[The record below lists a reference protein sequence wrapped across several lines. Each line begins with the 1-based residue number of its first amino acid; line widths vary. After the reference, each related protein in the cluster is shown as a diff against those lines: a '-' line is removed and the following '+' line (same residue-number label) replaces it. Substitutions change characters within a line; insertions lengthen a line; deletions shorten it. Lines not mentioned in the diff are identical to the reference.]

1 MVRVTQNM
9 MTNNLLRNLQRNL
22 GRLEKLQ
29 DEMATGKKMR
39 RPSDDP
45 ANVVNALRNRSQRT
59 EIVKFRDNVNDG
71 RTWLDNTDAALGEA
85 GNVFQRIRE
94 LVVNGATGTN
104 PTQALNAIADEIAQL
119 REHLGQIANSKVGD
133 RYIFG
138 GTNTMSPPV
147 VLGETSVLW
156 QGNNREL
163 RFEVGQGVT
172 VPVNVDGGK
181 VFGRLEAG
189 IISASSNIAGVSFG
203 ANLGP
208 GIINNAMFTLSTFP
222 NPALARDEVTKLE
235 TSFPTAE
242 YNGYQV
248 VVSLGQ
254 AANEFNI
261 DNDNKIITIAFDA
274 DTNDAEAQ
282 NAFLSSLAAAEVD
295 PVPEAAYFRFYDD
308 AQESTLE
315 GPENQGFLAGGVDSV
330 AAFDT
335 ATNLRTMDKT
345 TAFDGYTVNVG
356 LGAAGNSFV
365 IDNDNKVITI
375 AFDNNTNTLTTQND
389 FLNAKFMEE
398 FEAASPVQFYAPAQS
413 GSGVISSLLAPKQI
427 LTKITNGE
435 ETELQVVNREA
446 AVITFGKDSVFAGL
460 TVNFAEKTTMD
471 ENTGLTLNISDKSV
485 FTLLSNIV
493 LDLRGGK
500 PVGDYLG
507 SLDIVM
513 DNFFAVRA
521 EVGARVNRLEM
532 NESWLTD
539 LNINLTLLS
548 SKMEDVDMAE
558 AITRFTALE
567 NVYRAALSTGARII
581 QPSLVDFIR

>member
-1 MVRVTQNM
+1 M

-39 RPSDDP
+39 RPADDP
-45 ANVVNALRNRSQRT
+45 ANLVNALRNRSQRT

-71 RTWLDNTDAALGEA
+71 MTWLDNTDAALGEA

-119 REHLGQIANSKVGD
+119 RDHLGQIANSKVGA

-138 GTNTMSPPV
+138 GTNTMNPPV
-147 VLGETSVLW
+147 VLGETSVRW
-156 QGNNREL
+156 QGNDREL

-181 VFGRLEAG
+181 VFGRLEAR
-189 IISASSNIAGVSFG
+189 ITDASSNIAGVSFG
-203 ANLGP
+203 TTLGP
-208 GIINNAMFTLSTFP
+208 GITNNAVLTLSTFP

-235 TSFPTAE
+235 TSFPTTE

-254 AANEFNI
+254 AANDFSI
-261 DNDNKIITIAFDA
+261 DHDSKAISIAFDN
-274 DTNDAEAQ
+274 DTTSAGAQ
-282 NAFLSSLAAAEVD
+282 NDFLSSLAAAAENA
-295 PVPEAAYFRFYDD
+295 VPEAAHFRFYED
-308 AQESTLE
+308 AEETPDPADPSSLV
-315 GPENQGFLAGGVDSV
+315 GGVDFV

-335 ATNLRTMDKT
+335 VTNLRTVDKT
-345 TAFDGYTVNVG
+345 TAFDGYTVNVS
-356 LGAAGNSFV
+356 LGAESNSFV
-365 IDNDNKVITI
+365 IDDENKIITI
-375 AFDNNTNTLTTQND
+375 AFDSKTKTRTAQND
-389 FLNAKFMEE
+389 FLDAKFMEE
-398 FEAASPVQFYAPAQS
+398 FETASPVQFYAPAQS
-413 GSGVISSLLAPKQI
+413 GSGVISSLLAPEQI
-427 LTKITNGE
+427 LTKITDGE
-435 ETELQVVNREA
+435 ETELLVVNRETA
-446 AVITFGKDSVFAGL
+446 AITFDSDSVFAGL
-460 TVNFAEKTTMD
+460 TVNFVENTSID
-471 ENTGLTLNISDKSV
+471 ENTGVTINISDKSV
-485 FTLLSNIV
+485 FTLLSNTV
-493 LDLRGGK
+493 SDLRAGR
-500 PVGDYLG
+500 PIGDYLG
-507 SLDIVM
+507 NLDLVM
-513 DNFFAVRA
+513 DNFLTVRA